1 MRTNMKPEVMTS
13 EVSTMPAAHAQRERM
28 TGSRTRMLES
38 AMSTKPAVV
47 ACLAQSIGALYGMGT
62 GVQAESC
69 SASGPASK
77 PLLEKKEEVCQK
89 QY

>member
-1 MRTNMKPEVMTS
+1 MRTNMKPEVMTND
-13 EVSTMPAAHAQRERM
+13 VSTMPVAHAQRERM
-28 TGSRTRMLES
+28 MGSMTRMPES
-38 AMSTKPAVV
+38 AMSVKPAAVPY
-47 ACLAQSIGALYGMGT
+47 LAQSIGALYGMGT